1 MIIVKLLIP
10 DSLYEERAYTLEGM
24 AIDAL
29 WRVSCPNEDIRNDAF
44 PFEEKKEYFFAFLQ
58 RLLEDGK
65 IKLANNDKFLE
76 GSIAEQIALY
86 REKFPKNQEEM
97 DADAFD
103 GFWFLTEKC
112 PGGIVWIHESGYE
125 DWT

>member
-1 MIIVKLLIP
+1 MKLLIP

>member
-1 MIIVKLLIP
+1 MSI
-10 DSLYEERAYTLEGM
+10 G
-24 AIDAL
+24 AL
-29 WRVSCPNEDIRNDAF
+29 WEVSCPDEDIWNDAF

-65 IKLANNDKFLE
+65 IKLASRGKFLE
-76 GSIAEQIALY
+76 GSVAEQIALY
-86 REKFPKNQEEM
+86 RERFPKTQEGM

-103 GFWFLTEKC
+103 GFWFLTEEC
-112 PGGIVWIHESGYE
+112 PGGIVWIHDNGYE

>member
-1 MIIVKLLIP
+1 MKPIIP
-10 DSLYEERAYTLEGM
+10 DSLYNDRADTLEGM
-24 AIDAL
+24 SIDAL
-29 WRVSCPNEDIRNDAF
+29 WGVSCPDEYIWNDAF

-65 IKLANNDKFLE
+65 IKLASRGKFLE
-76 GSIAEQIALY
+76 GSIAEQIALF

-103 GFWFLTEKC
+103 GFWFLTEES
-112 PGGIVWIHESGYE
+112 PGGIVWIYESGYE
-125 DWT
+125 DWTL

>member
-1 MIIVKLLIP
+1 MKPIIS
-10 DSLYEERAYTLEGM
+10 DSLYEERVYTLEGM

-29 WRVSCPNEDIRNDAF
+29 WGVSCPDEDIWNDAF

-58 RLLEDGK
+58 RLLQDRR
-65 IKLANNDKFLE
+65 IKLASRGKFLE
-76 GSIAEQIALY
+76 GSVDEQIALY

-103 GFWFLTEKC
+103 GFWFLTEEC
-112 PGGIVWIHESGYE
+112 PGGIVWIHDSGYE

>member
-1 MIIVKLLIP
+1 MKITA
-10 DSLYEERAYTLEGM
+10 SLYEERARALEGM
-24 AIDAL
+24 SIGAL
-29 WRVSCPNEDIRNDAF
+29 WEVSCPDADIWNDVF

-65 IKLANNDKFLE
+65 IKLASRGKFLE
-76 GSIAEQIALY
+76 GSVAEQIALY
-86 REKFPKNQEEM
+86 RERFPKNQEEM

-103 GFWFLTEKC
+103 GFWFLTEEC
-112 PGGIVWIHESGYE
+112 PGGIVWIHDSGYE